1 MATLCF
7 LLLPRD
13 TNEWSL
19 YIVVDNCT
27 GEGSGS
33 IHTQAVQ
40 GREWVN
46 THIHK
51 LYRGGEWVNT
61 HTQAGGEWV
70 NTHIHKL
77 YRGGSGSIHIHKLY
91 RGGEWVNTHTQAVQ
105 GRGVGQY
112 THTH

>member
-33 IHTQAVQ
+33 IHT
-40 GREWVN
+40 
-46 THIHK
+46 
-51 LYRGGEWVNT
+51 
-61 HTQAGGEWV
+61 
-70 NTHIHKL
+70 HKL
-77 YRGGSGSIHIHKLY
+77 YRGGSGSIH
-91 RGGEWVNTHTQAVQ
+91 
-105 GRGVGQY
+105 
-112 THTH
+112 THTHTHTR